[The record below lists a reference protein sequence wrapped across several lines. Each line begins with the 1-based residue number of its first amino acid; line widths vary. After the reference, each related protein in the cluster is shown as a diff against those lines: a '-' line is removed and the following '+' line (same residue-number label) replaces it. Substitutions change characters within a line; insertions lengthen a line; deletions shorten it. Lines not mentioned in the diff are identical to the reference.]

1 MRVGAPPREGGA
13 RVGERARKR
22 AHHPPAQGQKHA
34 KVTVSRGG
42 DAKAKQA
49 QSSST
54 HAPQRAGWHG
64 TGAPSRIT
72 GARCAERGETRDNHH
87 AGSERGDAWPQRMC
101 ARGQELSRR
110 YRRKCMA
117 SHLGVGRR
125 AWGVECRAGSLG
137 AGRGGTSQK
146 PPHTNGDGAWVLR
159 VAYAL
164 RWYGRHENAVCSHLT
179 HAHTHTTGVFWGAIA
194 ESKARRARW
203 CVRGVRVVTSQRRGR
218 SSESPKHHARQR
230 LGDGA
235 WVLRVAGTDGTKM
248 PSVHI

>member
-1 MRVGAPPREGGA
+1 VKPQTQRRGRVGGEWQRNRAHNARTTTTRTQGARGRARGGRGEGMRVGAPPREGGA
-13 RVGERARKR
+13 RVRERARKR

-125 AWGVECRAGSLG
+125 A
-137 AGRGGTSQK
+137 
-146 PPHTNGDGAWVLR
+146 
-159 VAYAL
+159 
-164 RWYGRHENAVCSHLT
+164 
-179 HAHTHTTGVFWGAIA
+179 
-194 ESKARRARW
+194 
-203 CVRGVRVVTSQRRGR
+203 
-218 SSESPKHHARQR
+218 
-230 LGDGA
+230 
-235 WVLRVAGTDGTKM
+235 
-248 PSVHI
+248 